1 MKKILFIGTG
11 GTISSKT
18 SSAGLVPGIDTE
30 ALITALP
37 DIRQLCDPYAL
48 SLYSIDSSEM
58 TPEHWLGMAKAVRDN
73 YDSYD
78 AFIICHG
85 TDTMAYSAAAL
96 SYLVQNSPKPIILT
110 GSQKPISFDITD
122 AKRNLRDSLLCA
134 LHPDSAGVNIV
145 FDGKIIAGSRAVK
158 EKTYSFDA
166 FTSVNFPYL
175 GYIKGDQV
183 VYYIKQTKGEVRFYD
198 KMDAS
203 IFVLKPTPGMPLDI
217 IDTLVRDYDCL
228 VVECYGMGGLPKE
241 TADRMAFALKKND
254 CLIVMTT
261 QVAYEGSNTGVYEVG
276 RYIGDKFE
284 YLEAHDMANAALYT
298 KLMWM
303 LGNFE
308 RSEYKKIFYTPVGFD
323 IYG

>member
-18 SSAGLVPGIDTE
+18 SSMGLVPGLDTE

-37 DIRQLCDPYAL
+37 DINQLCDPYAL

-58 TPEHWLGMAKAVRDN
+58 TPEHWVGMARAIKEN
-73 YDSYD
+73 YDLYD
-78 AFIICHG
+78 GFIICHG

-122 AKRNLRDSLLCA
+122 AKRNLHDSLLCA

-145 FDGKIIAGSRAVK
+145 FDGKIIAGTRAIK

-166 FTSVNFPYL
+166 FASVNFPYL
-175 GYIKGDQV
+175 GYIKGDNV
-183 VYYIKQTKGEVRFYD
+183 VYYIKQNKDEVCFYD

-203 IFVLKPTPGMPLDI
+203 IFVLKPTPGMPLEI
-217 IDTLVRDYDCL
+217 IEPLIRHYDCL
-228 VVECYGMGGLPKE
+228 VVECYGMGGLPKA
-241 TADRMAFALKKND
+241 TADCMAAALEKHD

-276 RYIGDKFE
+276 KYIGDKFE

-308 RSEYKKIFYTPVGFD
+308 KNELKKIFYTPVGFD

>member
-11 GTISSKT
+11 GTISSKK
-18 SSAGLVPGIDTE
+18 SVNGLVPGLDTE

-122 AKRNLRDSLLCA
+122 AKRNLLDSLLCA

-203 IFVLKPTPGMPLDI
+203 IFVLKPTPGMPLAI

-241 TADRMAFALKKND
+241 TADRMASALKKND

-276 RYIGDKFE
+276 RYIGDKFQ

-303 LGNFE
+303 LGNFAPCD
-308 RSEYKKIFYTPVGFD
+308 YKEIFYTPVGFD